1 MEKSVKNFPQL
12 TDEQRHIVDGI
23 IVIVTARL
31 CSLLEDMDNPENYA
45 QKFLR
50 NASSKEKRALTY
62 LLLNIKNPCGSKG
75 FFPSNLNQQLAMV
88 LAKESSQYLKGPA
101 LRKVL
106 NVLEDKG
113 IVFNIRG
120 KENVED
126 VVGRNFNKQ
135 QKGGEYN
142 SSKHEGQYSLYSITN
157 DVQKLLDVMSNPV
170 AIQIIHHALKN
181 SGLLT
186 MVFEKAFLA
195 ILHMLALCN
204 SNKTAENSVQLFTC
218 SPLSCDR

>member
-1 MEKSVKNFPQL
+1 
-12 TDEQRHIVDGI
+12 
-23 IVIVTARL
+23 
-31 CSLLEDMDNPENYA
+31 
-45 QKFLR
+45 
-50 NASSKEKRALTY
+50 
-62 LLLNIKNPCGSKG
+62 
-75 FFPSNLNQQLAMV
+75 MV

-120 KENVED
+120 KEKVED
-126 VVGRNFNKQ
+126 VVGGNLNKQ
-135 QKGGEYN
+135 QKGGEYS
-142 SSKHEGQYSLYSITN
+142 SSKREGQYSLYSITN

-186 MVFEKAFLA
+186 KVFEKAFFGYTTYA
-195 ILHMLALCN
+195 CFM
-204 SNKTAENSVQLFTC
+204 
-218 SPLSCDR
+218 